1 MTKVW
6 QVGIVGCGVISRAY
20 VKGLAP
26 FDHVAIAAVADLN
39 PEAAAA
45 LAAEVGCPALSVDAL
60 LERPDIDI
68 VLNLT
73 IPKAH
78 AEVDIKALEA
88 GKHAYSEKPLAVDR
102 GQGRAVVEAAA
113 THGLRLGCAPDTFLG
128 GGQQTARHAI
138 DQGMI
143 GEPVAATAFMLSRG
157 HEAWHPAPEFYYEAG
172 GGPML
177 DMGPYYLTALVNLMG
192 PIRKV
197 SGMTRITFPER
208 TITSQPLAGKVI
220 RPEVPTHYAG
230 TVEFHSGAIGT
241 IIQSFD
247 VWGGALPRIEVYGTE
262 GSLGVPD
269 PNTFQGPV
277 THLAGIFR
285 NREWT
290 EVPLTHSDQ
299 VLRGI
304 GLADMAHALTQDR
317 PHRADGDLAHH
328 VLEVMELFRESSALG
343 RHLDTATTCRR
354 PEPLPSAGGF

>member
-1 MTKVW
+1 
-6 QVGIVGCGVISRAY
+6 
-20 VKGLAP
+20 
-26 FDHVAIAAVADLN
+26 
-39 PEAAAA
+39 
-45 LAAEVGCPALSVDAL
+45 
-60 LERPDIDI
+60 
-68 VLNLT
+68 
-73 IPKAH
+73 
-78 AEVDIKALEA
+78 
-88 GKHAYSEKPLAVDR
+88 
-102 GQGRAVVEAAA
+102 
-113 THGLRLGCAPDTFLG
+113 
-128 GGQQTARHAI
+128 
-138 DQGMI
+138 MI

-208 TITSQPLAGKVI
+208 TITSQPQAGKVI

-241 IIQSFD
+241 IIQTFD

-277 THLAGIFR
+277 AHLAGIFR

-290 EVPLTHSDQ
+290 DVPLTHSDQ
-299 VLRGI
+299 VLRGV
-304 GLADMAHALTQDR
+304 GLADMAHALTHDH
-317 PHRADGDLAHH
+317 PHRASGDLAHH
-328 VLEVMELFRESSALG
+328 VLEVMELFRESSVRR
-343 RHLDTATTCRR
+343 RHLDTTTTCSR
-354 PEPLPSAGGF
+354 PEPLPRAGGF

>member
-1 MTKVW
+1 
-6 QVGIVGCGVISRAY
+6 
-20 VKGLAP
+20 
-26 FDHVAIAAVADLN
+26 
-39 PEAAAA
+39 
-45 LAAEVGCPALSVDAL
+45 
-60 LERPDIDI
+60 
-68 VLNLT
+68 
-73 IPKAH
+73 
-78 AEVDIKALEA
+78 
-88 GKHAYSEKPLAVDR
+88 
-102 GQGRAVVEAAA
+102 
-113 THGLRLGCAPDTFLG
+113 
-128 GGQQTARHAI
+128 
-138 DQGMI
+138 
-143 GEPVAATAFMLSRG
+143 
-157 HEAWHPAPEFYYEAG
+157 
-172 GGPML
+172 ML

-304 GLADMAHALTQDR
+304 GLADMAHALTHDR
-317 PHRADGDLAHH
+317 PHRASGDLAHH

-343 RHLDTATTCRR
+343 RHLDTTTTCSR
-354 PEPLPSAGGF
+354 PEPLPIAGGF

>member
-1 MTKVW
+1 MKVW
-6 QVGIVGCGVISRAY
+6 QIGIVGCGVISRAY
-20 VKGLAP
+20 VKGLAL

-39 PEAAAA
+39 PDAAAA
-45 LAAEVGCPALSVDAL
+45 LAAEIGCPALEVDAL
-60 LERPDIDI
+60 LDRSDIDI

-78 AEVDIKALEA
+78 AEVDLKALAA

-113 THGLRLGCAPDTFLG
+113 ASGLRLGCAPDTFLG

-143 GEPVAATAFMLSRG
+143 GEPVAATAFMLSHG
-157 HEAWHPAPEFYYEAG
+157 HEAWHPAPEFFYEAG

-177 DMGPYYLTALVNLMG
+177 DMGPYYLTALVHLMG

-304 GLADMAHALTQDR
+304 GLADMAHALTHDR
-317 PHRADGDLAHH
+317 PHRAGGDLAHH

-343 RHLDTATTCRR
+343 RHLDTTTTCSR
-354 PEPLPSAGGF
+354 PEPLPIAGGF

>member
-1 MTKVW
+1 MKVW

-26 FDHVAIAAVADLN
+26 FDHVVIAAVADLN

-45 LAAEVGCPALSVDAL
+45 LASEIGCPALSVDAL
-60 LERPDIDI
+60 LDRSDIDI

-138 DQGMI
+138 EQGMI

-304 GLADMAHALTQDR
+304 GLADMAHALTHDR
-317 PHRADGDLAHH
+317 PHRAGGDLAHH

-343 RHLDTATTCRR
+343 RHLDTTTTCSR
-354 PEPLPSAGGF
+354 PEPLPSEGGF